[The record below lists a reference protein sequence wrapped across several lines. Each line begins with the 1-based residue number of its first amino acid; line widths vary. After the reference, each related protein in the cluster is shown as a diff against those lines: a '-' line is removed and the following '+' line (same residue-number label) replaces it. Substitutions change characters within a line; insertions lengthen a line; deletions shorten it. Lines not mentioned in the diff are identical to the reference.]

1 MCKNAKHYLK
11 DHNFYVYDKLCEE
24 DFLFHFKIHVD
35 FFKASVVDLILIFE
49 IVL

>member
-1 MCKNAKHYLK
+1 MCKNAKHHLK
-11 DHNFYVYDKLCEE
+11 DHNFYVYNKLCEE
-24 DFLFHFKIHVD
+24 DFLFRFEID